1 METLSGLMAEFDKKT
16 ILRKDVRN
24 FGSVRQALI
33 DLSVRFGQLNHLEWF
48 IGGWDSD
55 PRGVG
60 VFSAESYDNNYDPLA
75 NSMTYKRKTKSDYSP
90 LVADKPL

>member
-48 IGGWDSD
+48 IGG
-55 PRGVG
+55 
-60 VFSAESYDNNYDPLA
+60 
-75 NSMTYKRKTKSDYSP
+75 
-90 LVADKPL
+90 